1 MPRSCQGQPEKGNN
15 MYLNLSK
22 SESIGEV
29 IPFG

>member
-1 MPRSCQGQPEKGNN
+1 